1 MPALL
6 NSTTTAKLSSD
17 ATKSSLFSVENEAN
31 LAILRLNNPP
41 VNRLDTQLIRSL
53 TAQLEKIEDDRTLNG
68 VIFTSVFIND

>member
-1 MPALL
+1 ML
-6 NSTTTAKLSSD
+6 NSTRTAKLSSD
-17 ATKSSLFSVENEAN
+17 VNKSSLFSVENEAN

-53 TAQLEKIEDDRTLNG
+53 TSQLEKIEDDRTLNG